1 MKKTKSMR
9 LAVLAAGLLCC
20 SIFTV
25 PAYAQSSEP
34 QEETPPAQTEAQPE
48 TQNPFSTDGTG
59 TVVDNATDEDG
70 KEIAVRGFCLGFR
83 FPLCGFLRGLRG
95 LGLRFRLGLRGQDG
109 DGGLLRDLGRLLL
122 GGAGTERSRQRGG
135 QQESGET
142 GFYGHCDSSLLV
154 WGASIQRREIPPSA
168 DGGTLRGW

>member
-1 MKKTKSMR
+1 MGHPQLGQCLFQVVEHHGHR
-9 LAVLAAGLLCC
+9 PVLSNVLPAALPGEG
-20 SIFTV
+20 IDV
-25 PAYAQSSEP
+25 
-34 QEETPPAQTEAQPE
+34 
-48 TQNPFSTDGTG
+48 G
-59 TVVDNATDEDG
+59 
-70 KEIAVRGFCLGFR
+70 
-83 FPLCGFLRGLRG
+83 GLR
-95 LGLRFRLGLRGQDG
+95 LRLRFRLGLRGQDG

-168 DGGTLRGW
+168 DGGLLCPRRQSNQNAAGVCSEAHRSGAPSRCTPDPITGDAYLQGEAEFPARKI